1 MRDQEK
7 RGGERHPEWQSR
19 GLLYGLRGGAPG
31 RSREGAGVSH
41 EAVLCLVVAVV
52 VQAAVV
58 VVVVI
63 VLERWLIDGSH
74 LASARRGCDYGGVR
88 RDMAL

>member
-1 MRDQEK
+1 MWSQVMRW
-7 RGGERHPEWQSR
+7 RGSNVAWSADGRT
-19 GLLYGLRGGAPG
+19 GAVCR